1 MANRPSSEKQ
11 GTSVPEGKVV
21 EAAPVEATPV
31 EASAAEGKA
40 PAQREHRASH
50 ADKLK
55 FAGLIAFFAVM
66 AIIML
71 LVWPY
76 IHMLFEPDGLNE
88 LIGKVHEAGWAG
100 VLILEAVQFLQIV
113 VAFIPGEVVQIA
125 AGMIYGPWI
134 GALIIFI
141 GCVISSSAIF
151 AIVHKLGAPFVHD
164 MVPQKYMGK
173 FREFERSKK
182 FESIVFLLF
191 LIPGLPKDVFTYIT
205 PLSDM
210 RFGKFVMI
218 TNFARIPG
226 IVISTYAADGLL
238 EGRLVESVIMF
249 LALAVVAI
257 VALVIYNKLS
267 SKHAAKGSSHSEAPA
282 AEASTDAEV
291 RDEAHRS

>member
-1 MANRPSSEKQ
+1 MANRPSNGKQ
-11 GTSVPEGKVV
+11 GDVAPEGKVV
-21 EAAPVEATPV
+21 EAS
-31 EASAAEGKA
+31 SAESSTSEGKA
-40 PAQREHRASH
+40 PQQKEHRASH

-55 FAGLIAFFAVM
+55 FVGLIAFFVVV

-71 LVWPY
+71 LIWPY

-134 GALIIFI
+134 GALIILI
-141 GCVISSSAIF
+141 GCVISSAVIF

-164 MVPQKYMGK
+164 MVPEKYMGK
-173 FREFERSKK
+173 FREFEKSKK

-210 RFGKFVMI
+210 KLGPFLVI
-218 TNFARIPG
+218 TNVARIPG

-238 EGRLVESVIMF
+238 EGRLVESIILFV
-249 LALAVVAI
+249 ALAIVAI
-257 VALVIYNKLS
+257 VALLVYNRIS
-267 SKHAAKGSSHSEAPA
+267 SKKGADKTPSDTPSQ
-282 AEASTDAEV
+282 
-291 RDEAHRS
+291 DERK